1 MLVSVILNL
10 TLTLNDATG
19 SKYRLEP
26 AKPVYVFGISE
37 ISIVGDIVILLFND
51 TIITAGILL
60 LTKCK
65 FKF

>member
-1 MLVSVILNL
+1 MLLNL

-26 AKPVYVFGISE
+26 AKSFYVFGISE
-37 ISIVGDIVILLFND
+37 LNVVGDIVILLFNNI
-51 TIITAGILL
+51 IITAEILL
-60 LTKCK
+60 LTKCN